1 MVKKHTQF
9 SSRLIDLLKT
19 QIGNITGSIEKEG
32 RMLFGGSNNL
42 MSADEISDFSIE
54 FFQLLVALLESKD
67 PLDDASPQFHAL
79 EIFFNNLSHQILV
92 RGGRVEDLVRF
103 NQFMQ
108 RALIDALESNR
119 QDEPE
124 QITTAQDFDE
134 LKTILLFLSTTFNE
148 LNLAVFQAYLEEKE
162 STIHAQEAEL
172 RETATP
178 ITEIWDGVLTLPII
192 GTLDSSRTMLI
203 MEALLN
209 RIAQE
214 RATAVVMD
222 LTGVKNID
230 SQVSHHLIQMMR
242 AVQLMGAEAILTG
255 IRPEIARAL
264 TSLNIDLGSVTTRAT
279 LSDGLKEAFRRMGIH
294 VSRGQRTEDR

>member
-1 MVKKHTQF
+1 MQKKHTKF
-9 SSRLIDLLKT
+9 SSRLINLLKM
-19 QIGNITGSIEKEG
+19 QIGNITGDIEKEG
-32 RMLFGGSNNL
+32 RTLFGGSNNL

-103 NQFMQ
+103 NQYMQ
-108 RALIDALESNR
+108 RTLINALESN
-119 QDEPE
+119 QQEDGE
-124 QITTAQDFDE
+124 QKTTPLDFGE
-134 LKTILLFLSTTFNE
+134 LKTILIFLSTTFNE

-192 GTLDSSRTMLI
+192 GTLDSNRTMLI

-209 RIAQE
+209 RIALE

-279 LSDGLKEAFRRMGIH
+279 LSDGLKEAFRRMGIQ
-294 VSRGQRTEDR
+294 VSHKAQ

>member
-1 MVKKHTQF
+1 VEKNHKNHNKF
-9 SSRLIDLLKT
+9 STRLIGQLKT
-19 QIGNITGSIEKEG
+19 QIGNITGAIEKEG

-42 MSADEISDFSIE
+42 MSTDEISDFSIE

-67 PLDDASPQFHAL
+67 PFDDASPQFHAL
-79 EIFFNNLSHQILV
+79 EMFFNNLSRQILV

-108 RALIDALESNR
+108 RALIEEMEHDQQEDLGR
-119 QDEPE
+119 K
-124 QITTAQDFDE
+124 TTAQDFGE

-162 STIHAQEAEL
+162 KTIYAQEAEL

-214 RATAVVMD
+214 RANAVVMD
-222 LTGVKNID
+222 LTGVRNID
-230 SQVSHHLIQMMR
+230 SQVSHHLIQMVR

-279 LSDGLKEAFRRMGIH
+279 LSDGLKEAFRRMGIL
-294 VSRGQRTEDR
+294 VSHKAS

>member
-1 MVKKHTQF
+1 MAKNQSKF

-19 QIGNITGSIEKEG
+19 QIGNITGAIEKEG

-79 EIFFNNLSHQILV
+79 EIFFNNLSRQILV

-108 RALIDALESNR
+108 RALIEALEEDQQENAAGAKTS
-119 QDEPE
+119 
-124 QITTAQDFDE
+124 AQDFSE

-162 STIHAQEAEL
+162 KTIYAQEAEL

-192 GTLDSSRTMLI
+192 GTLDSSRTMLV

-214 RATAVVMD
+214 RASAVVMD

-230 SQVSHHLIQMMR
+230 SQVSHHLIQMVR

-279 LSDGLKEAFRRMGIH
+279 LSDGLKEAFRRMDIH
-294 VSRGQRTEDR
+294 VTHKVS